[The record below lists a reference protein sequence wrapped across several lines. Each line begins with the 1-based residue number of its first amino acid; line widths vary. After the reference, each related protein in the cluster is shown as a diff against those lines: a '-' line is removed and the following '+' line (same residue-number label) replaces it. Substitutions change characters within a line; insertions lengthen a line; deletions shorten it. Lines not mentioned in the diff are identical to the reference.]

1 MNIENRDSNISKR
14 LINIKKFEVTIKMP
28 KKVTTTINKQN
39 ATGSCKHS
47 NYASQTWYVRHHIF
61 ELIDIEISY

>member
-28 KKVTTTINKQN
+28 KKVTTTINK
-39 ATGSCKHS
+39 
-47 NYASQTWYVRHHIF
+47 
-61 ELIDIEISY
+61 

>member
-28 KKVTTTINKQN
+28 KKSHYNDK
-39 ATGSCKHS
+39 
-47 NYASQTWYVRHHIF
+47 
-61 ELIDIEISY
+61 